1 MTSFFR
7 DRGVWLA
14 AVVLIMFAISLA
26 QGGISYTMAF
36 GPLRGLLPRDRSA
49 IATVLVV
56 LRFGLVALMAAMW
69 ALKWKRALF
78 RVIIIANALFTLA
91 LLVHTSGLMA
101 VLSGGASEAVNALL
115 LDVVL
120 MATSNIL
127 IFSVWYW
134 IIDPPGVG
142 DVPRADE
149 PWDFLFPQRAGSIPH
164 YESWVPRY
172 GDYLFVA
179 FTTSFAFSPTD
190 APPLTRRAKAI
201 MLMQAVISVTT
212 LTAIAGSAI
221 NILAGAK

>member
-1 MTSFFR
+1 MIAFFQE
-7 DRGVWLA
+7 RGVWLA
-14 AVVLIMFAISLA
+14 AVVAIMFTISLA
-26 QGGISYTMAF
+26 QTGISYSMAF
-36 GPLRGLLPRDRSA
+36 GPLHAMLPADRSFA
-49 IATVLVV
+49 ASVLVV

-69 ALKWKRALF
+69 ALKRKCALF
-78 RVIIIANALFTLA
+78 QTILVTNAFFTLA
-91 LLVHTSGLMA
+91 LLVHMAGLLA

-115 LDVVL
+115 VDVVL

-134 IIDPPGVG
+134 IIDPPGVS
-142 DVPRADE
+142 DVPRVDE
-149 PWDFLFPQRAGSIPH
+149 PWEFLFPQRAGSIPH
-164 YESWVPRY
+164 YESWAPRY

-179 FTTSFAFSPTD
+179 FTASFAFSPAD

-201 MLMQAVISVTT
+201 MLLQALISVTT